1 MSRWWPRSLAGQA
14 IALQILVIAVVVLV
28 GSALALFDARNDGD
42 AAARQQVLGIATALA
57 DSPSTAA
64 AIQSGRATETLQPVT
79 EAVRKNTDIAFI
91 TIMAPDRTR
100 FTHTDPTQIGG
111 KYIGTIEPAL
121 RGETFTEVYTG
132 TLGPSIRAV
141 APVRDGTGRIVG
153 LVSAGILQQS
163 LADRWRSQVPTIVAV
178 SLGALAI
185 ALVGVWAIRR
195 RLLRQTHGLRPDELR
210 VMYEHHDAILHSVS
224 EGLIVLDRN
233 GVALANDEARRL
245 LALPPGPVDR
255 SDLPEFLRTYNP
267 GARDEVHVT
276 EDRVLVVN
284 RSPVRQRARATSEV
298 VTIRDRTELQGALG
312 ELSSLKV
319 LTDTLR
325 SQAHEAANKLHTI
338 VTMVEMG
345 RADEAVKFATNEL
358 ELSQQLV
365 DRLSSAVGEPAL
377 VALLLGKTAQADE
390 RGIELTVTEETHL
403 PSNADD
409 LALSGQEMVTVLGNL
424 IDNAMDACDREDPW
438 VEVTVSQDDGT
449 LLIRVADSGPGMDAG
464 TFEKAMQRGYSTK
477 SGSDAEQH
485 GLGLGAGRPG
495 GEAPQRHA
503 DRRRDIR
510 VGGDGDG
517 EIVISVLIVED
528 EPLIAEAHRTYLGRL
543 QGFSVAAVAHTARD
557 AMRAASEAAA
567 SETPIDLVLL
577 DIGLPDASGIALASG
592 LSGLRPAPDIIAIT
606 SERDL
611 EMVRAAVGHGALAYL
626 LKPFT
631 FAAFRDRLERY
642 QRYRE
647 ALPAGTDAAS
657 QAEVDRALAELRV
670 GADRSAAPK
679 GAAPGTND
687 EIARAVRDSADGITA
702 DEVAKQVG
710 VSRVTAWRYLER
722 LADEGTLTRQTDYGK
737 AGRPKTRYT
746 WR

>member
-1 MSRWWPRSLAGQA
+1 LNRWWPRSLAGQA
-14 IALQILVIAVVVLV
+14 IALQVLVIAVVVLA
-28 GSALALFDARNDGD
+28 GSALALFDAARDGD

-64 AIQSGRATETLQPVT
+64 AIESGHATDTLQPVT
-79 EAVRKNTDIAFI
+79 EAVRTNTEIAFI

-100 FTHTDPTQIGG
+100 FTHTDPDQIGG

-141 APVRDGTGRIVG
+141 APVRDRTGQIVG

-163 LADRWRSQVPTIVAV
+163 LADRWRSQVPTILAV
-178 SLGALAI
+178 SLAALAV

-284 RSPVRQRARATSEV
+284 RSRVEDAPRDSEV

-319 LTDTLR
+319 LADTLR
-325 SQAHEAANKLHTI
+325 SHAHEAANKLHTI

-345 RADEAVKFATNEL
+345 RADEAVTFATHEL

-377 VALLLGKTAQADE
+377 VALLLGKSAQADE

-477 SGSDAEQH
+477 GSDAEH
-485 GLGLGAGRPG
+485 GLGLALV
-495 GEAPQRHA
+495 AQVVKRHN
-503 DRRRDIR
+503 
-510 VGGDGDG
+510 
-517 EIVISVLIVED
+517 
-528 EPLIAEAHRTYLGRL
+528 
-543 QGFSVAAVAHTARD
+543 
-557 AMRAASEAAA
+557 
-567 SETPIDLVLL
+567 
-577 DIGLPDASGIALASG
+577 
-592 LSGLRPAPDIIAIT
+592 
-606 SERDL
+606 
-611 EMVRAAVGHGALAYL
+611 
-626 LKPFT
+626 
-631 FAAFRDRLERY
+631 
-642 QRYRE
+642 
-647 ALPAGTDAAS
+647 GT
-657 QAEVDRALAELRV
+657 L
-670 GADRSAAPK
+670 
-679 GAAPGTND
+679 
-687 EIARAVRDSADGITA
+687 SAD
-702 DEVAKQVG
+702 
-710 VSRVTAWRYLER
+710 VSYGSVVTV
-722 LADEGTLTRQTDYGK
+722 TVQS
-737 AGRPKTRYT
+737 
-746 WR
+746 

>member
-1 MSRWWPRSLAGQA
+1 VSRWWPRSLAGQA
-14 IALQILVIAVVVLV
+14 IALQILVIAVVVLA
-28 GSALALFDARNDGD
+28 GSALALVDAARDGD

-64 AIQSGRATETLQPVT
+64 AIQSGNATATLQPVT

-100 FTHTDPTQIGG
+100 FTHTDPNQIGG

-141 APVRDGTGRIVG
+141 APVRDQTGRIVG

-178 SLGALAI
+178 SLAALAI

-276 EDRVLVVN
+276 AERVLVVN
-284 RSPVRQRARATSEV
+284 RSRVEDAPRDSEV

-365 DRLSSAVGEPAL
+365 DRLSSTVSEPAL

-449 LLIRVADSGPGMDAG
+449 LLIRVADSGPGMDAA

-477 SGSDAEQH
+477 DDSEQH
-485 GLGLGAGRPG
+485 GLGLALV
-495 GEAPQRHA
+495 AQVVQRH
-503 DRRRDIR
+503 
-510 VGGDGDG
+510 
-517 EIVISVLIVED
+517 
-528 EPLIAEAHRTYLGRL
+528 
-543 QGFSVAAVAHTARD
+543 
-557 AMRAASEAAA
+557 
-567 SETPIDLVLL
+567 
-577 DIGLPDASGIALASG
+577 
-592 LSGLRPAPDIIAIT
+592 
-606 SERDL
+606 
-611 EMVRAAVGHGALAYL
+611 
-626 LKPFT
+626 
-631 FAAFRDRLERY
+631 
-642 QRYRE
+642 
-647 ALPAGTDAAS
+647 
-657 QAEVDRALAELRV
+657 
-670 GADRSAAPK
+670 
-679 GAAPGTND
+679 N
-687 EIARAVRDSADGITA
+687 
-702 DEVAKQVG
+702 
-710 VSRVTAWRYLER
+710 
-722 LADEGTLTRQTDYGK
+722 GTLTADVTYGSVVTVTVK
-737 AGRPKTRYT
+737 S
-746 WR
+746 

>member
-1 MSRWWPRSLAGQA
+1 LSRWWPRSLAGQA
-14 IALQILVIAVVVLV
+14 IALQILVIAVVVLA
-28 GSALALFDARNDGD
+28 GSALALFDASRDGD
-42 AAARQQVLGIATALA
+42 AAARQQVISIATALA

-64 AIQSGRATETLQPVT
+64 AIESGRATEVLQPVT
-79 EAVRKNTDIAFI
+79 EAVRTNTQIAFI
-91 TIMAPDRTR
+91 TIMGPDGIR
-100 FTHTDPTQIGG
+100 FTHTDPHQIGG
-111 KYIGTIEPAL
+111 HYLGTIEPAL
-121 RGETFTEVYTG
+121 RGETFSEVYTG

-141 APVRDGTGRIVG
+141 APVRNESGRIVG

-163 LADRWRSQVPTIVAV
+163 LADRWRSQIPTIVAV
-178 SLGALAI
+178 SVAALAV

-284 RSPVRQRARATSEV
+284 RSPVEDAPRDSEV

-338 VTMVEMG
+338 VTLVEMS

-377 VALLLGKTAQADE
+377 VALLLGKTAQSDE
-390 RGIELTVTEETHL
+390 LGIELTVTEDTHL

-409 LALSGQEMVTVLGNL
+409 LALSAQEMVTVVGNL

-438 VEVTVSQDDGT
+438 VEVTVSQDNGT
-449 LLIRVADSGPGMDAG
+449 LLIRVADSGAGMDAT
-464 TFEKAMQRGYSTK
+464 TFETAMQRGYSTK
-477 SGSDAEQH
+477 GDTDHH
-485 GLGLGAGRPG
+485 GLGLALV
-495 GEAPQRHA
+495 AQVVKRHN
-503 DRRRDIR
+503 
-510 VGGDGDG
+510 
-517 EIVISVLIVED
+517 
-528 EPLIAEAHRTYLGRL
+528 
-543 QGFSVAAVAHTARD
+543 
-557 AMRAASEAAA
+557 
-567 SETPIDLVLL
+567 
-577 DIGLPDASGIALASG
+577 
-592 LSGLRPAPDIIAIT
+592 
-606 SERDL
+606 
-611 EMVRAAVGHGALAYL
+611 
-626 LKPFT
+626 
-631 FAAFRDRLERY
+631 
-642 QRYRE
+642 
-647 ALPAGTDAAS
+647 GT
-657 QAEVDRALAELRV
+657 L
-670 GADRSAAPK
+670 
-679 GAAPGTND
+679 
-687 EIARAVRDSADGITA
+687 SAD
-702 DEVAKQVG
+702 
-710 VSRVTAWRYLER
+710 VSYGSVVTV
-722 LADEGTLTRQTDYGK
+722 TVK
-737 AGRPKTRYT
+737 S
-746 WR
+746 

>member
-1 MSRWWPRSLAGQA
+1 MRRSRLWSLATQA
-14 IALQILVIAVVVLV
+14 IALQILVIAVVVLA
-28 GSALALFDARNDGD
+28 GSALALFDAARDGD

-64 AIQSGRATETLQPVT
+64 AIESGHATQTLQPVT

-111 KYIGTIEPAL
+111 KYIGTIDPAL
-121 RGETFTEVYTG
+121 AGETFTEVYTG

-141 APVRDGTGRIVG
+141 APVHDSSGRIVG

-178 SLGALAI
+178 SVCALAI

-245 LALPPGPVDR
+245 LALPPGPVNR

-267 GARDEVHVT
+267 GARDEVRVT
-276 EDRVLVVN
+276 EERVLVVN
-284 RSPVRQRARATSEV
+284 RSRVTDAPRDSEV

-345 RADEAVKFATNEL
+345 RADEAVTFATHEL

-365 DRLSSAVGEPAL
+365 DRLSSTVGEPAL

-424 IDNAMDACDREDPW
+424 IDNAMDACDRDDPW
-438 VEVTVSQDDGT
+438 VEVTVAQDNGT
-449 LLIRVADSGPGMDAG
+449 LLIRVADSGPGMDAA

-485 GLGLGAGRPG
+485 GLGLALVAQVVR
-495 GEAPQRHA
+495 RH
-503 DRRRDIR
+503 
-510 VGGDGDG
+510 
-517 EIVISVLIVED
+517 
-528 EPLIAEAHRTYLGRL
+528 
-543 QGFSVAAVAHTARD
+543 
-557 AMRAASEAAA
+557 
-567 SETPIDLVLL
+567 
-577 DIGLPDASGIALASG
+577 
-592 LSGLRPAPDIIAIT
+592 
-606 SERDL
+606 
-611 EMVRAAVGHGALAYL
+611 
-626 LKPFT
+626 
-631 FAAFRDRLERY
+631 
-642 QRYRE
+642 
-647 ALPAGTDAAS
+647 
-657 QAEVDRALAELRV
+657 
-670 GADRSAAPK
+670 
-679 GAAPGTND
+679 N
-687 EIARAVRDSADGITA
+687 
-702 DEVAKQVG
+702 
-710 VSRVTAWRYLER
+710 
-722 LADEGTLTRQTDYGK
+722 GTLTADLTYGSVVTVTVK
-737 AGRPKTRYT
+737 S
-746 WR
+746 

>member
-1 MSRWWPRSLAGQA
+1 MTHWRQLPARAWPRSLAGQA
-14 IALQILVIAVVVLV
+14 IALQVLVVAVVVLA
-28 GSALALFDARNDGD
+28 GTALALLDARRDGED
-42 AAARQQVLGIATALA
+42 AAREQVIGIATALA

-64 AIQSGRATETLQPVT
+64 AIQSGNATATLQPVT

-100 FTHTDPTQIGG
+100 FTHTDPNQIGG

-141 APVRDGTGRIVG
+141 APVRDQTGRIVG

-178 SLGALAI
+178 SLAALAI

-276 EDRVLVVN
+276 AERVLVVN
-284 RSPVRQRARATSEV
+284 RSRVEDAPRDSEV

-365 DRLSSAVGEPAL
+365 DRLSSTVSEPAL

-449 LLIRVADSGPGMDAG
+449 LLIRVADSGPGMDAA

-477 SGSDAEQH
+477 DDSEQH
-485 GLGLGAGRPG
+485 GLGLALV
-495 GEAPQRHA
+495 AQVVQRH
-503 DRRRDIR
+503 
-510 VGGDGDG
+510 
-517 EIVISVLIVED
+517 
-528 EPLIAEAHRTYLGRL
+528 
-543 QGFSVAAVAHTARD
+543 
-557 AMRAASEAAA
+557 
-567 SETPIDLVLL
+567 
-577 DIGLPDASGIALASG
+577 
-592 LSGLRPAPDIIAIT
+592 
-606 SERDL
+606 
-611 EMVRAAVGHGALAYL
+611 
-626 LKPFT
+626 
-631 FAAFRDRLERY
+631 
-642 QRYRE
+642 
-647 ALPAGTDAAS
+647 
-657 QAEVDRALAELRV
+657 
-670 GADRSAAPK
+670 
-679 GAAPGTND
+679 N
-687 EIARAVRDSADGITA
+687 
-702 DEVAKQVG
+702 
-710 VSRVTAWRYLER
+710 
-722 LADEGTLTRQTDYGK
+722 GTLTADVTYGSVVTVTVK
-737 AGRPKTRYT
+737 S
-746 WR
+746 

>member
-1 MSRWWPRSLAGQA
+1 LRRSRSWSLATQA
-14 IALQILVIAVVVLV
+14 IALQILVIAVVVLA
-28 GSALALFDARNDGD
+28 GSALALFDAARDGD

-64 AIQSGRATETLQPVT
+64 AIESGHATETLQPVT
-79 EAVRKNTDIAFI
+79 EAVRKNTEIAFI

-141 APVRDGTGRIVG
+141 APVRNGTGRVVG

-178 SLGALAI
+178 SVAALAI
-185 ALVGVWAIRR
+185 ALAGVWGIRR

-210 VMYEHHDAILHSVS
+210 VMYEYHDAILHSVS

-233 GVALANDEARRL
+233 GVALANDDARRL

-276 EDRVLVVN
+276 NDRVLVVN
-284 RSPVRQRARATSEV
+284 RSPVDEGPHDSEV

-358 ELSQQLV
+358 ELSQQLI

-377 VALLLGKTAQADE
+377 VALLLGKSAQADE

-403 PSNADD
+403 PANADD
-409 LALSGQEMVTVLGNL
+409 LPLSGQEMVTVLGNL

-438 VEVTVSQDDGT
+438 VEVTVSQHNGT
-449 LLIRVADSGPGMDAG
+449 LLIRVADSGSGMDTA

-477 SGSDAEQH
+477 SGSNTEQH
-485 GLGLGAGRPG
+485 GLGLALV
-495 GEAPQRHA
+495 AQVVKRH
-503 DRRRDIR
+503 
-510 VGGDGDG
+510 
-517 EIVISVLIVED
+517 
-528 EPLIAEAHRTYLGRL
+528 
-543 QGFSVAAVAHTARD
+543 
-557 AMRAASEAAA
+557 
-567 SETPIDLVLL
+567 
-577 DIGLPDASGIALASG
+577 
-592 LSGLRPAPDIIAIT
+592 
-606 SERDL
+606 
-611 EMVRAAVGHGALAYL
+611 
-626 LKPFT
+626 
-631 FAAFRDRLERY
+631 
-642 QRYRE
+642 
-647 ALPAGTDAAS
+647 
-657 QAEVDRALAELRV
+657 
-670 GADRSAAPK
+670 
-679 GAAPGTND
+679 N
-687 EIARAVRDSADGITA
+687 
-702 DEVAKQVG
+702 
-710 VSRVTAWRYLER
+710 
-722 LADEGTLTRQTDYGK
+722 GTLTADVTYGSVVTVTVK
-737 AGRPKTRYT
+737 S
-746 WR
+746 

>member
-1 MSRWWPRSLAGQA
+1 MSKWWPRSLAGQA
-14 IALQILVIAVVVLV
+14 IALQILVIAVVVLA
-28 GSALALFDARNDGD
+28 GSALALVDARNDGD

-245 LALPPGPVDR
+245 LALPPGPVNR

-276 EDRVLVVN
+276 QDRVLVVN
-284 RSPVRQRARATSEV
+284 RSPVTDKRTRDTRPSEV

-345 RADEAVKFATNEL
+345 RADEAVTFATNEL

-390 RGIELTVTEETHL
+390 RGIELTVTEETHM

-438 VEVTVSQDDGT
+438 VEVTVSQEDGT
-449 LLIRVADSGPGMDAG
+449 LLIRVADSGPGMDAR

-477 SGSDAEQH
+477 SGTDTEAH
-485 GLGLGAGRPG
+485 GLGLALV
-495 GEAPQRHA
+495 AQVVKRH
-503 DRRRDIR
+503 
-510 VGGDGDG
+510 
-517 EIVISVLIVED
+517 
-528 EPLIAEAHRTYLGRL
+528 
-543 QGFSVAAVAHTARD
+543 
-557 AMRAASEAAA
+557 
-567 SETPIDLVLL
+567 
-577 DIGLPDASGIALASG
+577 
-592 LSGLRPAPDIIAIT
+592 
-606 SERDL
+606 
-611 EMVRAAVGHGALAYL
+611 
-626 LKPFT
+626 
-631 FAAFRDRLERY
+631 
-642 QRYRE
+642 
-647 ALPAGTDAAS
+647 
-657 QAEVDRALAELRV
+657 
-670 GADRSAAPK
+670 
-679 GAAPGTND
+679 N
-687 EIARAVRDSADGITA
+687 
-702 DEVAKQVG
+702 
-710 VSRVTAWRYLER
+710 
-722 LADEGTLTRQTDYGK
+722 GTLTADVTYGSVVTVAIK
-737 AGRPKTRYT
+737 S
-746 WR
+746 

>member
-1 MSRWWPRSLAGQA
+1 VSKWWPRSLAGQA
-14 IALQILVIAVVVLV
+14 IALQILVIAVVVLA
-28 GSALALFDARNDGD
+28 GSALALVDARNDGD

-121 RGETFTEVYTG
+121 RGETFTEAYTG
-132 TLGPSIRAV
+132 TLGPSIRAI

-276 EDRVLVVN
+276 QDRVLVVN
-284 RSPVRQRARATSEV
+284 RSPVEDGPRDAEV

-345 RADEAVKFATNEL
+345 RADEAVRFATNEL

-377 VALLLGKTAQADE
+377 VALLLGKSAQADE

-449 LLIRVADSGPGMDAG
+449 LLIRVADSGPGMDAR

-477 SGSDAEQH
+477 SGTDTEAH
-485 GLGLGAGRPG
+485 GLGLALV
-495 GEAPQRHA
+495 AQVVKRH
-503 DRRRDIR
+503 
-510 VGGDGDG
+510 
-517 EIVISVLIVED
+517 
-528 EPLIAEAHRTYLGRL
+528 
-543 QGFSVAAVAHTARD
+543 
-557 AMRAASEAAA
+557 
-567 SETPIDLVLL
+567 
-577 DIGLPDASGIALASG
+577 
-592 LSGLRPAPDIIAIT
+592 
-606 SERDL
+606 
-611 EMVRAAVGHGALAYL
+611 
-626 LKPFT
+626 
-631 FAAFRDRLERY
+631 
-642 QRYRE
+642 
-647 ALPAGTDAAS
+647 
-657 QAEVDRALAELRV
+657 
-670 GADRSAAPK
+670 
-679 GAAPGTND
+679 N
-687 EIARAVRDSADGITA
+687 
-702 DEVAKQVG
+702 
-710 VSRVTAWRYLER
+710 
-722 LADEGTLTRQTDYGK
+722 GTLTADVTYGSVVTVAVK
-737 AGRPKTRYT
+737 S
-746 WR
+746 